1 MFRLAAM
8 RSFLTLLTGAH
19 GRARSFSTMKRI
31 RSFRR
36 VVLRLGLV
44 LVACWPAVLR
54 AESEGEAQPKRTRVS
69 LRPHLGYA
77 YGTVGYSLSAT
88 MQDSQRNVVTAK
100 SQLDYSV
107 NSLMAGGDL
116 VIRGTSS
123 TGRLWEVGLSAATN
137 LTQPSGSLLDRDWA
151 SAQGMTLEFSHT
163 DSSEKGHLIHG
174 EIWGAVGLIPE
185 NRSLG
190 SFALDLLFGYR
201 HESYVMDA
209 YGVDG
214 WQLDNNLERQPV
226 HVDAGE
232 SLLHFT
238 SQKFMPNGG
247 LKLRGLW
254 GSFFLDS
261 SLRVAA
267 IVSYDVD
274 DHLLRNKKGTATS
287 YGIGGLVGVAPGF
300 ILSGEGATGSLIT
313 LGLDLQI
320 LYQRAWG
327 TLRQAYYG
335 RDPGNPD
342 LGPEDSI
349 PNADFVAYN
358 QIAVLRLVFNWTF

>member
-1 MFRLAAM
+1 
-8 RSFLTLLTGAH
+8 
-19 GRARSFSTMKRI
+19 MKRI
-31 RSFRR
+31 KSLRR
-36 VVLRLGLV
+36 VVLCLGLV
-44 LVACWPAVLR
+44 LVTCWPAVVR
-54 AESEGEAQPKRTRVS
+54 AEYENEAQPRRARVS

-88 MQDSQRNVVTAK
+88 MQDPQGNSVTGK

-107 NSLMAGGDL
+107 SSLIAGGDL

-137 LTQPSGSLLDRDWA
+137 LTQPSGSLLDRDWL
-151 SAQGMTLEFSHT
+151 SAQGMSLEFSHT
-163 DSSEKGHLIHG
+163 DSSEKGHLLHG
-174 EIWGAVGLIPE
+174 EIWGAIGLSPE
-185 NRSLG
+185 NGSLG

-201 HESYVMDA
+201 HELYVIDA

-214 WQLDNNLERQPV
+214 WQLDNNLARQPV
-226 HVDAGE
+226 HADVGE
-232 SLLHFT
+232 SLVHFT
-238 SQKFMPNGG
+238 SQKFMPNAG

-267 IVSYDVD
+267 IVSHDID

-287 YGIGGLVGVAPGF
+287 YGIGGLLGVAPGF

-327 TLRQAYYG
+327 TLRQAYYD
-335 RDPGNPD
+335 RDPSNPD
-342 LGPEDSI
+342 WGPEDSI
-349 PNADFVAYN
+349 PDADFVAYN
-358 QIAVLRLVFNWTF
+358 QIVVLRLVFNWTF